1 MPGEGIGGRLAR
13 LALRGLDALVSWGY
27 GIWRFS
33 EDPGCILRVGQ
44 GRARAPMRLSDGT
57 EVQAG
62 EAVGELHLW
71 NERLPKMPPEGP
83 DLAWATRTW
92 QLWKRSLEVLA
103 QSLEGEPRLQ
113 EARAFRGEAVVLP
126 RDEFPWVRLFQRAGF
141 DVVRLPRPRSP
152 WERFA
157 AFWENGYAWA
167 LVWTYNPGSLRRKD
181 FFRLERIQ
189 IWISRERLCARYGSA
204 SEATLGEEGEM

>member
-1 MPGEGIGGRLAR
+1 MPGPGIGEGLAR
-13 LALRGLDALVSWGY
+13 LALRGLDALVSRGY

-33 EDPGCILRVGQ
+33 EDSACILRVGR
-44 GRARAPMRLSDGT
+44 GRAHTLVRLSDGT
-57 EVQAG
+57 EVQPG

-83 DLAWATRTW
+83 DLAWATHTW
-92 QLWKRSLEVLA
+92 RLWKRSLALLA
-103 QSLEGEPRLQ
+103 QYLDGEPRLRDV
-113 EARAFRGEAVVLP
+113 RAFRGEAVLLP

-141 DVVRLPRPRSP
+141 DVLRLPRPRSA

-167 LVWTYNPGSLRRKD
+167 LIWTYNPGSLRRKD
-181 FFRLERIQ
+181 FSRLERVQ
-189 IWISRERLCARYGSA
+189 IWISRERLCALYGTGR
-204 SEATLGEEGEM
+204 EPHMEEGER